1 MRRTGQGNEEGTAV
15 LQSGVLQ
22 RRPAIEEGGRMIDE
36 DTEIPNR
43 VVESRRVDDVDPHEP
58 AIKSNRLP
66 EGTRAT
72 SELDEFVDDHPGRL
86 H

>member
-1 MRRTGQGNEEGTAV
+1 
-15 LQSGVLQ
+15 
-22 RRPAIEEGGRMIDE
+22 MIDE